1 MMAIAGLVATSCQDN
16 LAPVANEG
24 EIASV
29 SFQVETPEIATRAY
43 SDGMSATVLQ
53 YAVYDEAGKEISDL
67 TVTDAVINGKTTVE
81 LKLTTGHTYSMIF
94 WAAAPEAPY
103 TVDLTAKTMTVDYTE
118 AVSNDENRDA
128 FYKYVEPFVVTGTMS
143 KTVELK
149 RPFAQLNIGTN
160 DYAASEAAGYAPAES
175 YVTVP
180 VYSTLDLVEG
190 EVSGQTT
197 VTYEYAAIP
206 EGETFPVAGYDYV
219 AMNYLLVPS
228 DKEVVEVE
236 FGVKDDAEV
245 EKTRTVG
252 SVPVQR
258 NYRTNIYG
266 TLLTSGV
273 IINVEILPDYDG
285 EDNDYKVG
293 DYNVATAEDLQA
305 AVNEA
310 IVNGTDAEIVLDA
323 DVTLTQPLV
332 IGAVA
337 QTYAKTRSAA
347 AVTIVINGQG
357 NTLSYSGSGSSARAI
372 DVKSDSNGAN
382 LTFKD
387 LTIDCTSSYCQRGIN
402 YNTTGTLVLDGVTVK
417 GQNVTYALNLP
428 GSSKGAVVE
437 INNSS
442 LTANIALNVWGANSK
457 VTANDSDFT
466 SVDNSTDENY
476 TAIALNDDGATA
488 AEGAVVTINGG
499 TITAKD
505 QDGEPSSAIRN
516 STKTGRVDVSSST
529 VVVGKSINPVA
540 IITYGGDQFYSSETL
555 QGAILKAIETKAVS
569 VRLISDIEL
578 AEPVTVAEG
587 GKVTI
592 DMNGYTLTT
601 GEKSTGRHHYAID
614 NYGTMVIEGEGA
626 INARGIENFGTMTI
640 NGDITITNVDT
651 NGGSAIWNEGDLTI
665 NAGTYTTN
673 AEAGVGSYGGALYT
687 EEGATCVVNGGT
699 FIANSQLTYA
709 VLNYGVT
716 VVNNATVKG
725 KHGAIGGARDEN
737 KVYYGKTTINGGTFE
752 LMENPNMSDHCAYCI
767 NDIRGGKFTLGVNTD
782 SGAQLF
788 YDSVIA
794 EGYKTVEEN
803 GWTSVVAE

>member
-53 YAVYDEAGKEISDL
+53 YAIYDEAGKEISDL
-67 TVTDAVINGKTTVE
+67 TVTDAVINGKTNVE

-160 DYAASEAAGYAPAES
+160 DYAASEAAGYVPTKS

-206 EGETFPVAGYDYV
+206 EGETFPVAGYEYV

-228 DKEVVEVE
+228 DKGVVEVE
-236 FGVKDDAEV
+236 FGVTDDAT

-266 TLLTSGV
+266 QLLTSGV
-273 IINVEILPDYDG
+273 VINVEILPEYDG
-285 EDNDYKVG
+285 
-293 DYNVATAEDLQA
+293 DLPK
-305 AVNEA
+305 
-310 IVNGTDAEIVLDA
+310 TDADKLAIAAQLGGTVVLSEN
-323 DVTLTQPLV
+323 VTLAEPIKVEQPMV
-332 IGAVA
+332 IDL
-337 QTYAKTRSAA
+337 
-347 AVTIVINGQG
+347 NG
-357 NTLSYSGSGSSARAI
+357 Y
-372 DVKSDSNGAN
+372 
-382 LTFKD
+382 
-387 LTIDCTSSYCQRGIN
+387 
-402 YNTTGTLVLDGVTVK
+402 
-417 GQNVTYALNLP
+417 
-428 GSSKGAVVE
+428 
-437 INNSS
+437 
-442 LTANIALNVWGANSK
+442 
-457 VTANDSDFT
+457 
-466 SVDNSTDENY
+466 
-476 TAIALNDDGATA
+476 
-488 AEGAVVTINGG
+488 
-499 TITAKD
+499 TITAD
-505 QDGEPSSAIRN
+505 
-516 STKTGRVDVSSST
+516 
-529 VVVGKSINPVA
+529 
-540 IITYGGDQFYSSETL
+540 
-555 QGAILKAIETKAVS
+555 LKQE
-569 VRLISDIEL
+569 
-578 AEPVTVAEG
+578 
-587 GKVTI
+587 
-592 DMNGYTLTT
+592 
-601 GEKSTGRHHYAID
+601 GRHHYAID
-614 NYGTMVIEGEGA
+614 NYSVLTLKGEGA

-640 NGDITITNVDT
+640 DGNITITNVDT
-651 NGGSAIWNEGDLTI
+651 NGGSAIWNEGDLVI
-665 NAGTYTTN
+665 NGGTFTTN
-673 AEAGVGSYGGALYT
+673 TEAGVGSYGGALYT

-725 KHGAIGGARDEN
+725 KHGAIGGAIDEN
-737 KVYYGKTTINGGTFE
+737 GEYYGKTTINGGSFE
-752 LMENPNMSDHCAYCI
+752 LMENPAMSDHCAYCI